1 MPNIFWKIYFGLFVV
16 VSGFLLTLLARPWEN
31 PAAHVVS
38 LLFFLF
44 TSLSLSLAL
53 FAYILQKK
61 ILTQIIWQVIALVN
75 FSLFS
80 LISLM
85 SLIDLLAQ
93 AELFLI
99 IIFLVCFSFLLPAY
113 IALYLYAFKSPALW
127 PQPATAKGKLL
138 LWKIYFGLFVG
149 VSGLLLLTLLARPW
163 ENPAAYGF
171 GLLFFLFTSL
181 SLSLALFAYI
191 WQKKILT
198 QIIWQVIALVNFS
211 LFSLIFLMILVDL
224 FAQAELFLII
234 FFLVCF
240 SFLLPAYTALYRYA
254 FRSAELWPRL
264 GTAKTKL
271 LPWQSYFYFFLALYP
286 ITTVIYF
293 LDPEFFADPEV
304 TGWLKWLSLF
314 DDILLTLISL
324 IGLYAFS
331 WRKRILQPI
340 FWQVFFVIEVL
351 VALIVT
357 PYLIK
362 AYSLSEPDLLSA
374 PALTG
379 GILGGILALII
390 CLPAYVA
397 NYLYAFKSK
406 ALWRKLKTN

>member
-1 MPNIFWKIYFGLFVV
+1 MPNTFWKIYFGLFVV
-16 VSGFLLTLLARPWEN
+16 VSGFLLTLLVQPWEN
-31 PAAHVVS
+31 SAAHVVS

-44 TSLSLSLAL
+44 TSLSLSVAL

-61 ILTQIIWQVIALVN
+61 ILTQIFWQVIALVN

-93 AELFLI
+93 TELFLI

-113 IALYLYAFKSPALW
+113 TALYLYAFRSAELW

-149 VSGLLLLTLLARPW
+149 VSSLLLLTLLVQPW
-163 ENPAAYGF
+163 ENPVAHSF
-171 GLLFFLFTSL
+171 SLLFFLFTSL
-181 SLSLALFAYI
+181 SLSVALFAYI
-191 WQKKILT
+191 WQKRILT
-198 QIIWQVIALVNFS
+198 QIFWQVIALVNFS
-211 LFSLIFLMILVDL
+211 LFSFGFIVSLIVLSSLT
-224 FAQAELFLII
+224 AQAGSLGII
-234 FFLVCF
+234 LFLVCF
-240 SFLLPAYTALYRYA
+240 SFFLPAYTALYRYA

-264 GTAKTKL
+264 GTTKTKL

-286 ITTVIYF
+286 ITTVSYV
-293 LDPEFFADPEV
+293 LDTEFFADPEV
-304 TGWLKWLSLF
+304 TGWLKWLFLF
-314 DDILLTLISL
+314 DLILLTLISL

-340 FWQVFFVIEVL
+340 FWQIFFVIEVL

-362 AYSLSEPDLLSA
+362 VDLVSEPDLLSA
-374 PALTG
+374 PAL
-379 GILGGILALII
+379 ILVWILALII